1 MIDFTDGSD
10 DIYKLHMQYRPATLL
25 IMGLGLETLLK
36 GCIISKEPL
45 SLGDYYPKKLSTH
58 NLNSLYELA
67 GFNPDTEEREFLNHL
82 TAAI

>member
-1 MIDFTDGSD
+1 
-10 DIYKLHMQYRPATLL
+10 MQYRPATLL